1 MDFSAL
7 VLLSAHV
14 ERFSVSPMRDF
25 WLKKQDVLINVNMV
39 IERLASNIGYIVYM
53 KILLRLDMERA
64 KLYKYFFFFSD
75 HLVNRVS
82 HSILKII

>member
-1 MDFSAL
+1 
-7 VLLSAHV
+7 
-14 ERFSVSPMRDF
+14 MRDF

-39 IERLASNIGYIVYM
+39 IERLASNSRYIVYL
-53 KILLRLDMERA
+53 KILLRLHMKRA
-64 KLYKYFFFFSD
+64 QIYAYFFFFSD